1 MTFWYVSSGEND
13 AIYLTLEK
21 SSDLIFFIS
30 QLHLQE
36 TETTS
41 KGSRLNG
48 ISYEILHLFFPAS
61 RNFNWYLLIKHKQWL
76 QLFEL

>member
-1 MTFWYVSSGEND
+1 MVFLKVHFSKLVLIE
-13 AIYLTLEK
+13 

-30 QLHLQE
+30 QHLQE

-41 KGSRLNG
+41 KGSQLNG

-61 RNFNWYLLIKHKQWL
+61 RTFNWYLLIKLKQWL